1 MNLSKILG
9 RCKTNFDTENF
20 QERLILGLALNSK
33 EAMKNY
39 IFAAIQGSKINGEK
53 FIPEIIDLQPLVII
67 IHYNSKIKIDFKK
80 YHLITIIKTKD
91 VRRLFSE
98 ISSIFYPNKIKEKIA
113 VTGTN
118 GKTSVV
124 DYTKQLWNLKKVN
137 NGSLGTL
144 GVFNK
149 EKKISDLELTT
160 PDTVQLNQILNKLS
174 NSHCKKMILEASSIG
189 LDQHRLYPLKF
200 DKIALTNI
208 TNDHLDYHG
217 SLNKYKFSKSLLFSD
232 YTKKTTIAVINTDT
246 EYYKF
251 FYTLCL
257 KHKLKILD
265 FGKKALFLKIN
276 SIKRIQDFFEVKISL
291 KKKK

>member
-9 RCKTNFDTENF
+9 KCKTNFDTENF
-20 QERLILGLALNSK
+20 RERLILGLALNSK

-80 YHLITIIKTKD
+80 YNLITIIKTKD

-124 DYTKQLWNLKKVN
+124 DYTKQLWNLKK
-137 NGSLGTL
+137 
-144 GVFNK
+144 
-149 EKKISDLELTT
+149 LTT
-160 PDTVQLNQILNKLS
+160 V
-174 NSHCKKMILEASSIG
+174 H
-189 LDQHRLYPLKF
+189 
-200 DKIALTNI
+200 
-208 TNDHLDYHG
+208 
-217 SLNKYKFSKSLLFSD
+217 
-232 YTKKTTIAVINTDT
+232 
-246 EYYKF
+246 
-251 FYTLCL
+251 
-257 KHKLKILD
+257 
-265 FGKKALFLKIN
+265 
-276 SIKRIQDFFEVKISL
+276 
-291 KKKK
+291 